1 MLALQEHQGEVWI
14 RHYFVASCVLPA
26 AIYWRLQTQK
36 TEAEESAC
44 EVFKHDVQVQEVRRL
59 LPPRMSKVRALAT
72 LNRKQKDELE
82 ENGLDHSV
90 VRSDMVRVIYNG
102 FRALGCRWGLWG
114 GNA

>member
-1 MLALQEHQGEVWI
+1 MRFGFITTL
-14 RHYFVASCVLPA
+14 VLPVFFQRQFTGA
-26 AIYWRLQTQK
+26 CRPRK

-44 EVFKHDVQVQEVRRL
+44 EVFKHDVQVQKVRRL

-72 LNRKQKDELE
+72 RNRKQKDELE

-102 FRALGCRWGLWG
+102 FRALGCRCALWD